1 MSPLFSTHR
10 DNIPFHTN
18 TQTEKIINLI
28 YSKAYQNIIEI
39 QKIEILIS
47 LNTDSGKDRD
57 RIIIYIKMKIK
68 VVHNNIIDGNNH
80 NK

>member
-10 DNIPFHTN
+10 DNIPFHTSP
-18 TQTEKIINLI
+18 QTEKIINLI